1 MRMANPII
9 QRLNS
14 NGRTQS
20 SVIQQ
25 ALGVM
30 QSGNI
35 IPLLGNNPQ
44 FKKLVDENKDLTPQQ
59 VCQKYGLDP
68 SILNLI
74 K

>member
-1 MRMANPII
+1 MANPII

-25 ALGVM
+25 AMGIM
-30 QSGNI
+30 RSGNI
-35 IPLLGNNPQ
+35 MPLLGSNPQ
-44 FKKLVDENKDLTPQQ
+44 FKKLFDENKDLTAEQ